1 MLQDLLATM
10 TRQAQTRGLSDREW
24 AAAAGLRHETLC
36 RVKRR
41 GTCDAATLDALA
53 RGCGL
58 ELALRAR
65 ARGQQAT
72 EAAADQLFPAH
83 LSRDLEERLL
93 ALCAHG
99 DVDPAHW
106 RAMGPG
112 FFVAGI
118 ANLVASANGLDPDG
132 RYARLAESLHP
143 GVRSLEAFR
152 LWLTRSPVKPSRFL
166 PMLRERRRQRLTS
179 VV

>member
-1 MLQDLLATM
+1 MLQDLLAAM
-10 TRQAQTRGLSDREW
+10 TRQARTRGLSDREW
-24 AAAAGLRHETLC
+24 AATAGLRHETLC

-41 GTCDAATLDALA
+41 GTCDAATLEALA

-58 ELALRAR
+58 ELALRAP
-65 ARGQQAT
+65 GPSQDAT
-72 EAAADQLFPAH
+72 DSAANQLFPAH
-83 LSRDLEERLL
+83 LSRDMEERLL
-93 ALCAHG
+93 TLCAHG
-99 DVDPAHW
+99 DVDAAHW
-106 RAMGPG
+106 RAIGPS
-112 FFVAGI
+112 FFVAGV

-152 LWLTRSPVKPSRFL
+152 LWLTRSPVKPARFL
-166 PMLRERRRQRLTS
+166 PMLRQLRRQRLSS

>member
-1 MLQDLLATM
+1 
-10 TRQAQTRGLSDREW
+10 
-24 AAAAGLRHETLC
+24 
-36 RVKRR
+36 
-41 GTCDAATLDALA
+41 
-53 RGCGL
+53 
-58 ELALRAR
+58 
-65 ARGQQAT
+65 
-72 EAAADQLFPAH
+72 
-83 LSRDLEERLL
+83 
-93 ALCAHG
+93 
-99 DVDPAHW
+99 
-106 RAMGPG
+106 MGPG
-112 FFVAGI
+112 FFVAGV

>member
-1 MLQDLLATM
+1 MLQDLLAAM
-10 TRQAQTRGLSDREW
+10 ARQAQTRGLSDREW
-24 AAAAGLRHETLC
+24 AAEAGLRHETLC

-41 GTCDAATLDALA
+41 GTCDAATLEALA

-58 ELALRAR
+58 ELALRSPGPALD
-65 ARGQQAT
+65 AT
-72 EAAADQLFPAH
+72 ETAADQLFPAH

-93 ALCAHG
+93 VMCACG
-99 DVDPAHW
+99 DFDSAHW

-152 LWLTRSPVKPSRFL
+152 VWLARSPVKPSRFL
-166 PMLRERRRQRLTS
+166 PMLRQLRRQRRRM